1 MTKYILLTGA
11 FFLLA
16 SAGKAQNNIEEVLK
30 LVEQNNK
37 TLQASGRLNEAQK
50 LEARTGNYLANPTVE
65 FDYLWGNRNTGGQQN
80 EVVIKQ
86 AFDFPTVYS
95 HKNKIAGLKTGLYD
109 NQTAAGRQQL
119 LLTAKQTCLEIIY
132 LRKQK
137 TLLGERLQ
145 NALRLSELY
154 RTKLEKGDA
163 TILEINKIE
172 LEQVNAQNANRLNE
186 AELKAKLELLRNLN
200 GGETI
205 AFDVLDYPA
214 QRNIN
219 FDQIADEYLS
229 ADPSLKSL
237 EDEQAIATQEIKL
250 SQSESLPKFDVGYRR
265 DAGTDDAFNGFTVG
279 VSIPLFENKNRVKK
293 ARAQAEYTSAVV
305 EDNKQN
311 VRSGLQ
317 QLYEQV
323 QALRTA
329 KDDYARILS
338 TQRNIELLN
347 KALDAGQIS
356 MINYFTEVAA
366 LYDARQNYLDIEK
379 NYHDLLAQ
387 LLKYEL

>member
-1 MTKYILLTGA
+1 MKIYILLTSA
-11 FFLLA
+11 FFLLG
-16 SAGKAQNNIEEVLK
+16 SAGKAQNSIEEVLK
-30 LVEQNNK
+30 LIEQNNK

-50 LEARTGNYLANPTVE
+50 LEAQTGNYLANPTVE
-65 FDYLWGNRNTGGQQN
+65 FDYLWGNRNTGGEQN
-80 EVVIKQ
+80 EVVVKQ

-95 HKNKIAGLKTGLYD
+95 HKNRIADLKTGLYD
-109 NQTAAGRQQL
+109 NQTAAGRQQI
-119 LLTAKQTCLEIIY
+119 LLTAKQTCQEIIY

-137 TLLGERLQ
+137 VLLAERLQ

-154 RTKLEKGDA
+154 GKKLEKGDA
-163 TILEINKIE
+163 TILEINKIQ
-172 LEQVNAQNANRLNE
+172 LEQVNVQNDNRLNE
-186 AELKAKLELLRNLN
+186 AALKAKVELLRNLN
-200 GGETI
+200 GGEPI
-205 AFDVLDYPA
+205 AFDEQDYPV
-214 QRNIN
+214 QLHIDFNR
-219 FDQIADEYLS
+219 IADEYMS

-250 SQSESLPKFDVGYRR
+250 SKSESLPKFDVGYRR

-293 ARAQAEYTSAVV
+293 AKAQAEYTSAVV
-305 EDNKQN
+305 EDNKLN

-323 QALRTA
+323 QALQTA
-329 KDDYARILS
+329 KEDYARILS
-338 TQRNIELLN
+338 TQQNIQLLN

-366 LYDARQNYLDIEK
+366 LYDARKNYLDIEK